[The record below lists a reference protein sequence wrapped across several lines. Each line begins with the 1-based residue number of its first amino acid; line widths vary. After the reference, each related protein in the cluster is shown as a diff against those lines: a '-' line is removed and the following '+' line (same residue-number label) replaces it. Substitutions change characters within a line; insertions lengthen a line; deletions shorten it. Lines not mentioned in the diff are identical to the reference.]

1 MKIISVVT
9 PCFNEEQNVK
19 DAYEAVREVFSN
31 SLPGYRREHIFCDND
46 STDGTLAILREI
58 AATDPCVKIIVN
70 ARNFGPMRNTYNGV
84 MASTGDAVLLFLP
97 ADLQDPPELLPQF
110 VTLWEQGN
118 EIVFGIRATR
128 EEGWLMRR
136 IRHFYYRALTY
147 FSDLVVPAGVG
158 DFQLVDRRVV
168 EAMRRVR
175 DGYPFMRMMT
185 FECGGRSV
193 GVPYRWL
200 ARKKGLT
207 KNRASA
213 LFDQGMNGFVSF
225 TTAPIRLGLFI
236 GFILAFLSVLYALIN
251 VGIGLAVHQ
260 RLAEPGIMTL
270 IVALFFFG
278 GVQLFFLG
286 LIGEYVLAIYG
297 QVREKP
303 VVFERERINFAHD
316 TGDAGAKKA
325 DPKGGGPS

>member
-1 MKIISVVT
+1 MVVPPMKTISVIT
-9 PCFNEEQNVK
+9 PCFNGEQNVE
-19 DAYEAVREVFSN
+19 DAYEDVREVFSKT
-31 SLPGYRREHIFCDND
+31 LPGSRREHIFCDND
-46 STDGTLAILREI
+46 STDGTLAILRGI
-58 AATDPCVKIIVN
+58 AAADPCVKIIVN

-110 VTLWEQGN
+110 VTLWEQGY

-136 IRHFYYRALTY
+136 VRDFYYRALTY

-175 DGYPFMRMMT
+175 DGYPFMRMMR

-213 LFDQGMNGFVSF
+213 LFDQGNE
-225 TTAPIRLGLFI
+225 RLRFLHDSPHLSRLFI
-236 GFILAFLSVLYALIN
+236 RVIF
-251 VGIGLAVHQ
+251 
-260 RLAEPGIMTL
+260 
-270 IVALFFFG
+270 
-278 GVQLFFLG
+278 
-286 LIGEYVLAIYG
+286 
-297 QVREKP
+297 P
-303 VVFERERINFAHD
+303 VVGGGFCPNHCRGG
-316 TGDAGAKKA
+316 T
-325 DPKGGGPS
+325 GGPSAAFP